1 MKTLENFSIPMAMK
15 IIFHIN
21 RIQFGK
27 RKSGHQLMVD
37 SMARVLI
44 GSLATALKRQT
55 ILNQGRIISIQ
66 NQMMTQGMNSIKFG
80 KMLIMYLPV

>member
-1 MKTLENFSIPMAMK
+1 MKTLVSFSIPMATK
-15 IIFHIN
+15 ITFHIN

-27 RKSGHQLMVD
+27 RKSVLQLMVD

-44 GSLATALKRQT
+44 GNRAMALKRQT

-66 NQMMTQGMNSIKFG
+66 SLTMTQGMNSIKFG